1 MPHNRSET
9 TEHQQNSS
17 SINEKEIGTKPK
29 KSAKMPPSLNGI
41 DKRDA
46 T

>member
-9 TEHQQNSS
+9 KEHQQNSS
-17 SINEKEIGTKPK
+17 SITEKEIGTKPG
-29 KSAKMPPSLNGI
+29 KMGEKPPSLNGV